1 MQAIYVNAGCHK
13 CILGIN
19 PAIMSAIISPA
30 NKIFFAALFILY
42 REWLFNTSET
52 KEDLLKEFDLR
63 CFYS

>member
-42 REWLFNTSET
+42 RE
-52 KEDLLKEFDLR
+52 
-63 CFYS
+63 